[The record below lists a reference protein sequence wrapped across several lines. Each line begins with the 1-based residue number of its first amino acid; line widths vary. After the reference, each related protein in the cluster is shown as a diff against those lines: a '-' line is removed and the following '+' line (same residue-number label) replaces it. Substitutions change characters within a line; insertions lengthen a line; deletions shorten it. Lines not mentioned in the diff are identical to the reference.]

1 MNKWLEVTYNSK
13 RILTL
18 DIDYNPINVDM
29 IHLKQSNLETHFRKL
44 KNTVLKI
51 KKNNNN
57 MVG

>member
-1 MNKWLEVTYNSK
+1 MNKWLEVTYNNK
-13 RILTL
+13 RILRL

-51 KKNNNN
+51 KNK
-57 MVG
+57 